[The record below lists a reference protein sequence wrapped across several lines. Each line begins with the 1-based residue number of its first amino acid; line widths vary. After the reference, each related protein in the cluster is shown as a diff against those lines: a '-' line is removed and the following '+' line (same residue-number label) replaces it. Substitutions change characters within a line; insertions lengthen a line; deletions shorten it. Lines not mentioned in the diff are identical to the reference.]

1 MNNCD
6 YIYKYV
12 MMKPPFKASDSFI
25 NVLHSPWFDTCT
37 LWFVVSLS
45 CINTNLKSWLCHA
58 HLCNIRPIINLAL
71 GLVALG
77 LGDYK
82 PDIALV
88 A

>member
-25 NVLHSPWFDTCT
+25 NVLRFDMCT
-37 LWFVVSLS
+37 LWFVGSLS
-45 CINTNLKSWLCHA
+45 CINTKSWFCHA
-58 HLCNIRPIINLAL
+58 HLCNIRPIINLAA
-71 GLVALG
+71 ALG
-77 LGDYK
+77 LSDYK

>member
-1 MNNCD
+1 
-6 YIYKYV
+6 

-25 NVLHSPWFDTCT
+25 NVLHSPWFDMCT
-37 LWFVVSLS
+37 LWFVASLS

-71 GLVALG
+71 GLAALG